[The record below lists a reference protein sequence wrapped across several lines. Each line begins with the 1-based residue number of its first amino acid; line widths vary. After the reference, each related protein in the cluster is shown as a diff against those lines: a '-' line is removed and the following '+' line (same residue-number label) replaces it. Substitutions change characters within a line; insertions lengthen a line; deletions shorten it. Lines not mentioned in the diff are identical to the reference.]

1 MYICVFFPSS
11 ESNLYILSLGLF
23 VFDIKFIFFSKLLL
37 KTYPKKR
44 LALLYTTFTKKLFIN
59 KKIQTSLILWRDYVL
74 HGGLPRI
81 FSCKTEL
88 GPIVNVLTSSVGS
101 LTNPTRLTN
110 MFISSGIRANERKKL
125 SGYKCPAAMAQKP
138 QFQNSPD
145 TPPQNVLYCF
155 L

>member
-23 VFDIKFIFFSKLLL
+23 VFDIKFIFSSKFLL
-37 KTYPKKR
+37 KTYPKKKTPCIIIH
-44 LALLYTTFTKKLFIN
+44 YFYEKLFIN

-138 QFQNSPD
+138 RFQNSPD
-145 TPPQNVLYCF
+145 THPKNVLY
-155 L
+155 